1 MSGIFQIGTSALN
14 AAQAGVATAG
24 QNIANVNTEGYS
36 RQQVVTVATKP
47 QAIGFGYL
55 GNGVE
60 ISDVRRVVNQ
70 FLQQQTL
77 SAESSAAESA
87 RMARHVTQIDN
98 LLADPDA
105 GLSPAMQDFFGSL
118 QTLSSAPADAAPRQ
132 AFLSSAAIL
141 AGRFRETAGRLEQI
155 NQGINLDI
163 QDGVGAVNQA
173 SRDIAALNEAIAR
186 SAATSSGMAA
196 NDLLDLRDQALT
208 RLSRE
213 VRISVTEQAGSL
225 NVYAGNGQP
234 LVIGSTVHA
243 WSAEP
248 SALDPTQW
256 VVHSSAA
263 PGASQGAGIELTST
277 ALQGGRLG
285 GLVLLREQVMRPAE
299 NALDRLA
306 AAFAGMVNAE
316 HVQGMTPSGVSGADI
331 FRTSSPWV
339 SAHPDNAG
347 DLSLSASITA
357 PQRLLGADYR
367 LSRVG
372 DEIQLRRLSDG
383 KVIARGAELSD
394 VLPATAE
401 EGFSVQIQSGS
412 LIADGDV
419 YLIRPTAQAASQM
432 ALHLGS
438 PSEVATALQAGL
450 AGDNRTA
457 LNILALQTQRSL
469 DGGSAS
475 FQEAYRRIV
484 SDVGS
489 RSQEIQRSEASN
501 AAVLTQAQNAVQE
514 ASGVNLDE
522 EAADLIRYQ
531 QAYQA
536 AGKVLQTAQQ
546 MFETLLGLSRT

>member
-60 ISDVRRVVNQ
+60 ISDVRRIVNQ

-77 SAESSAAESA
+77 SAESSAASSA
-87 RMARHVTQIDN
+87 RMASHVAQIDN

-105 GLSPAMQDFFGSL
+105 GLSPALQEFFSSL
-118 QTLSSAPADAAPRQ
+118 QTLSAAPADAAPRQ
-132 AFLSSAAIL
+132 AFLSAASIL
-141 AGRFRETAGRLEQI
+141 AGRFRETSARLDQI

-163 QDGVGAVNQA
+163 RESVNTIRQVAGEIA
-173 SRDIAALNEAIAR
+173 SLNEAIAR

-196 NDLLDLRDQALT
+196 NDLLDRRDAALVRLARET
-208 RLSRE
+208 R
-213 VRISVTEQAGSL
+213 VTITEQSGSL

-234 LVIGSTVHA
+234 LVVGNTVHA
-243 WSAEP
+243 WSIAP

-256 VVHSSAA
+256 VVRSSGSAGE
-263 PGASQGAGIELTST
+263 PGIEFSSQ

-285 GLVLLREQVMRPAE
+285 GLLLLRDQVQRPAE

-306 AAFAGMVNAE
+306 ASFAGMVNAE
-316 HVQGMTPSGVSGADI
+316 HRSGVQPSGASGGDVFGTPAP
-331 FRTSSPWV
+331 TV
-339 SAHPDNAG
+339 AAQAENQG
-347 DLSLSASITA
+347 DLRLSASVTV
-357 PQRLLGADYR
+357 PGRLLGADYR

-383 KVIARGAELSD
+383 KVIASGAEITD
-394 VLPATAE
+394 VLPAAAD
-401 EGFSVQIQSGS
+401 EGFSIQIQSGS
-412 LIADGDV
+412 VLADGDV
-419 YLIRPTAQAASQM
+419 FLIRPTAQAAGQM
-432 ALHLGS
+432 QLLLSKPADLAMAQEG
-438 PSEVATALQAGL
+438 GL
-450 AGDNRTA
+450 SGDNRAA
-457 LNILALQTQRSL
+457 LAMLGLQTQRML
-469 DGGSAS
+469 DAGSAS
-475 FQEAYRRIV
+475 FQEAYSRIV

-489 RSQEIQRSEASN
+489 RSQEIQRIDAANN
-501 AAVLTQAQNAVQE
+501 AMLDQARNAVQE

-536 AGKVLQTAQQ
+536 AGKVLQTAQT
-546 MFETLLGLSRT
+546 MFETLLGLSRG